1 MLSRFILF
9 ITIIN
14 YDMFFDSSSES
25 YRGGWINGM
34 KHGNGISRFKDSS
47 IYEVILLKLQSYK

>member
-1 MLSRFILF
+1 
-9 ITIIN
+9 
-14 YDMFFDSSSES
+14 MFFDSSSES

-47 IYEVILLKLQSYK
+47 IYEVILLKLQKL